1 MVSMLVIS
9 VPSGAAD
16 PAAASR
22 DPAKECNPR
31 RKTVGRPV
39 RSSPS
44 PNGTKEML
52 QCGSRTNDTRF
63 SGKPLVLEGV
73 LLCRDISQHF
83 LVSQQTQPTDPETA
97 PESLR

>member
-1 MVSMLVIS
+1 
-9 VPSGAAD
+9 
-16 PAAASR
+16 
-22 DPAKECNPR
+22 
-31 RKTVGRPV
+31 
-39 RSSPS
+39 
-44 PNGTKEML
+44 ML

-73 LLCRDISQHF
+73 LLGRDIRQHF